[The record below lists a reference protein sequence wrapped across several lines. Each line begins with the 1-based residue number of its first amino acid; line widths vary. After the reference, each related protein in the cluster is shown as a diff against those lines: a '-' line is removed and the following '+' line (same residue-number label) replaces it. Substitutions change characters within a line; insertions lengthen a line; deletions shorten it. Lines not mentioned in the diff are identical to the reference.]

1 MKPTKQKKMI
11 YDIIPR
17 RTEVVVHVVQKN
29 SRGAIRVLF
38 SLQKQALALFMA
50 LLMVL
55 INAHAFVAFEA
66 HVVDVKAEV
75 ARVDAPLITPPGGNA
90 YPDEVD
96 VSVTSDD
103 ADATHVFYTVTPGT
117 NANGAPDP
125 SCTPSGV
132 NLGGTKPI
140 SSFVIGADAV
150 VKAVACTGSDADAH
164 SSLVTLAVFDFPD
177 LYAGI
182 QGHKYHDTNKNEQ
195 FDPGL
200 DFPIE
205 GWEIRLLDQN
215 FVTAS
220 TTVTDVSGFYYFKGV
235 SPGTYMVQEEH
246 RQGWDAI
253 TPPEFPVF
261 VLGSEPHIY
270 DFYNFDTG
278 FACVPKDI
286 NFPYRLA
293 VQAAGL
299 GSENNDDVA
308 LGTTVTING
317 DVRSNDDIRR
327 MASATNVVINGSA
340 TSTSDVDA
348 GITVTKQKTTTG
360 AMDTLPD
367 VMTAEWKARAA
378 DGGVVNGS
386 FVFPNNMAGIALGP
400 VEISGNL
407 KFGNA
412 NDVIIKGPVYVH
424 GNVEFGKD
432 TVIKADASFGDQF
445 VPIIVDGLIDIG
457 SGVSFVGAGTKGTFL
472 LVSTHTAVSGDDA
485 AIELAS
491 GVSMSDLGAA
501 VLYAADGDVH
511 VRSNRTIRA
520 AFAAHGTGAAG
531 DDDAAVRLDSNV
543 TVNWKTLPNKISC
556 GARQP
561 FESTLHVV
569 VNEFVPNPAG
579 NDDAAKPAGEWVE
592 IFNPTSSAVN
602 LAGWVLYDAVNTH
615 ALPITNLNT
624 NTGGTSISSK
634 GRLVVYRHGDS
645 DFELNNSGGDSV
657 RLFSGLIGSGGFLV
671 DSHTYTVSAPENK
684 SFARIPDGSANW
696 IDPDGTPGEANLLFI
711 EGPDGLEL
719 DPSSDF
725 FDPANKPELY
735 IRDKT
740 ISELP
745 IAELEAAAE
754 GEPSLLADD
763 TATSTDAVIEEKAK
777 VEEPPIAELPNADA
791 EKGGGSDGSG
801 SNIATTTPAGDSVPE
816 SPSDT
821 TDTQNSGIPEEAP
834 LPAMPSR
841 DSVEVPVADV
851 PSEMT
856 IPSSTEEATKK
867 KEEAPVVQSVSVSAS
882 TDPTATQAPEAQ
894 Q

>member
-17 RTEVVVHVVQKN
+17 RTEVVVRVVQKN

-38 SLQKQALALFMA
+38 SLQKQALAIFMA

-55 INAHAFVAFEA
+55 INAHAFVAFEV

-90 YPDEVD
+90 YPDEVE
-96 VSVTSDD
+96 VSITSDD
-103 ADATHVFYTVTPGT
+103 TDATHIFYTVTPGT
-117 NANGAPDP
+117 DANTAPDP

-132 NLGGTKPI
+132 NLGGTKPL
-140 SSFVIGADAV
+140 SSFEIGADAV

-205 GWEIRLLDQN
+205 GWEIRILDQN
-215 FVTAS
+215 FVPAS
-220 TTVTDVSGFYYFKGV
+220 TTVTDASGFYYFKGV
-235 SPGTYMVQEEH
+235 PPGTYTLQEEE
-246 RQGWDAI
+246 RQGWTAV

-261 VLGSEPHIY
+261 VLGSEPHVY
-270 DFYNFDTG
+270 DFYNYDSG

-286 NFPYRLA
+286 SFPYRLA

-308 LGTTVTING
+308 LGANVTING

-348 GITVTKQKTTTG
+348 GITVTKQKTTAG
-360 AMDTLPD
+360 AMGTLPD

-386 FVFPNNMAGIALGP
+386 FVFPNNMVGIALGP

-407 KFGNA
+407 KFGMA
-412 NDVIIKGPVYVH
+412 NDITIKGPLYVH
-424 GNVEFGKD
+424 GNVEIGKN

-445 VPIIVDGLIDIG
+445 VPIIVDGTIDIA
-457 SGVSFVGAGTKGTFL
+457 SGVSFVGTGAKGAFL
-472 LVSTHTAVSGDDA
+472 LVSMHSALDNGDA

-491 GVSMSDLGAA
+491 GASMSDLGAA
-501 VLYAADGDVH
+501 VLYASDGDIH

-520 AFAAHGTGAAG
+520 AFAVHGTGLAG
-531 DDDAAVRLDSNV
+531 DDDAAVRLDSDV
-543 TVNWKTLPNKISC
+543 LVNWKPLPNKISC
-556 GARQP
+556 GSRQP

-592 IFNPTSSAVN
+592 IFNPTSTAVN
-602 LAGWVLYDAVNTH
+602 LAGWVLYDAINTH

-624 NTGGTSISSK
+624 NTGGTSIPSK
-634 GRLVVYRHGDS
+634 GRLVVYRNGDS
-645 DFELNNSGGDSV
+645 DFELNNTGGDSV

-671 DSHTYTVSAPENK
+671 DSHTYTVEAPENK

-696 IDPDGTPGEANLLFI
+696 IDPDGTPGEANLIFI
-711 EGPDGLEL
+711 EGPDGTEL

-735 IRDKT
+735 IRDKSL
-740 ISELP
+740 SEMPMDALL
-745 IAELEAAAE
+745 AEAA
-754 GEPSLLADD
+754 GEPSLLTED

-777 VEEPPIAELPNADA
+777 VEEPPIAELPTVEGSKDDGPDTDAADT
-791 EKGGGSDGSG
+791 SS
-801 SNIATTTPAGDSVPE
+801 TTPAVIDAPASVV
-816 SPSDT
+816 SDT
-821 TDTQNSGIPEEAP
+821 
-834 LPAMPSR
+834 
-841 DSVEVPVADV
+841 VADV
-851 PSEMT
+851 PKDVEALVPTDMSSESIVT
-856 IPSSTEEATKK
+856 VPLSTETTEK
-867 KEEAPVVQSVSVSAS
+867 KEEVATAPSLPASVS
-882 TDPTATQAPEAQ
+882 TDPIATQTPEVQ